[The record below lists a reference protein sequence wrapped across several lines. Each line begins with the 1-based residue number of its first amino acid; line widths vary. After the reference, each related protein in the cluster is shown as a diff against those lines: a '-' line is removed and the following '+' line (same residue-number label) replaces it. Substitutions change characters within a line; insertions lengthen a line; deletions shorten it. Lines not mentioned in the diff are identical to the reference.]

1 MVDGIQNFLS
11 SVNENWTS
19 VMVIIGLALA
29 VYRNVKTYLSKSEDE
44 KIETAK
50 TQIKEI
56 ILKMV
61 TEAEIDFEG
70 WKQAGSI
77 KRSQVISK
85 IFGGYPI
92 FSKIV
97 DQQKIIGW
105 IDNEIDSS
113 LKTLHK
119 VIKENKRDKG
129 E

>member
-1 MVDGIQNFLS
+1 MMDGIQNFLF

-19 VMVIIGLALA
+19 AMVIIGLGLV

-61 TEAEIDFEG
+61 TEAEMDFNE
-70 WKQAGSI
+70 WNKAGNI

-85 IFGGYPI
+85 IFEGYPVL
-92 FSKIV
+92 SKIA
-97 DQQKIIGW
+97 DQQKIISW

-113 LKTLHK
+113 LKILRK
-119 VIKENKRDKG
+119 VIKESK
-129 E
+129 